1 MTGTDGVD
9 DTEETSK
16 VIEHTE
22 VTSPGK
28 HAGKENQ
35 STSETIPYVS
45 EDDLKRKEGQRKAE
59 QRELV
64 KCAARRLVYF
74 GYMVTGE
81 DGKETKKYCE
91 AIFKGDIV
99 EAATAKSDWGV
110 RWSDR

>member
-1 MTGTDGVD
+1 MTGTDGVE

-28 HAGKENQ
+28 HAADTGNQ
-35 STSETIPYVS
+35 KTAETIPYVS
-45 EDDLKRKEGQRKAE
+45 EDDIKRKEGQRKAE

-99 EAATAKSDWGV
+99 EAATAKGDWGV
-110 RWSDR
+110 